1 MMVHSCDYK
10 HRAEQKN
17 FGGGARTLSLRFVDV
32 WNIPNVCLL
41 LLEMRRAS
49 ETIYRET
56 KQCSYQNLPRSVRTR
71 NLSGNHLLNPVR
83 GGEARRSPE

>member
-10 HRAEQKN
+10 HRVGQKN
-17 FGGGARTLSLRFVDV
+17 FGGGARTLSLKFVDV

-49 ETIYRET
+49 VSLSSKRDRL
-56 KQCSYQNLPRSVRTR
+56 SR
-71 NLSGNHLLNPVR
+71 NKAMLLSKLAKKCAHAQSIWKLF
-83 GGEARRSPE
+83 A